1 MSEDVQYLLDR
12 AAIID
17 VMSNY
22 ATGLDARD
30 WVLWRSVF
38 VNEVI
43 FDLSAWSGQKAQLL
57 QVDRVVGAQARIF
70 AELSVTQHFFTNH
83 RITVS
88 GDTAQCRMHMRAEHW
103 LKPRSLPEELRTS
116 EDTLNDR
123 YTMFG
128 YYDDKLIRTAEGW
141 KIQEMQLNVT
151 RAEGS
156 RFVMDEAARR
166 ARARKRAEPG

>member
-1 MSEDVQYLLDR
+1 MSEELQYLLDR

-38 VNEVI
+38 VEEVV
-43 FDLSAWSGQKAQLL
+43 FDLSFWSGQKARLL
-57 QVDRVVGAQARIF
+57 QVDRVVSSQARIF

-103 LKPRSLPEELRTS
+103 LKPVPLAEGVGTS
-116 EDTLNDR
+116 EDSLNNR

-128 YYDDKLIRTAEGW
+128 YYDDKLVRTEQGW
-141 KIQEMQLNVT
+141 KIREMQLKVT
-151 RAEGS
+151 RSEGPRS
-156 RFVMDEAARR
+156 VMDEAAL
-166 ARARKRAEPG
+166 RARKKKQSESR